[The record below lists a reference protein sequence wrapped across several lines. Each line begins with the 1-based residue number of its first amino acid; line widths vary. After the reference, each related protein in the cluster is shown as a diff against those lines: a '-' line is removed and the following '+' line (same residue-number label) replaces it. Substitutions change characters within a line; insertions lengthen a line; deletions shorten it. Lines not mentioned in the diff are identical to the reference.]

1 MSTQDKQTSKHTDFV
16 NISNCLAC
24 GSRKVSPYLDLG
36 LQPLANDF
44 TETNAIMEVFPLVLQ
59 YCEDC
64 FHSQLSVSVSPERLF
79 RNYLYVSSTTET
91 LMEYFRWFVED
102 VVSGFGDSLN
112 VLEIASNDG
121 SLLKILA
128 ERGYKA
134 IGVDPALNLLPHVM
148 KNGVVSICDFWPG
161 IASNF
166 LQNSSDIVIAMNVI
180 AHVPDP
186 CEFLSAA
193 RKALKPD
200 GRIVLQTSQAEMIEK
215 FQFDTVY
222 HEHLSFFNVS
232 SMEKLAERSGL
243 SLIDVVLVPIHGQSY
258 IWTLKASNSGSSDRL
273 KLRRE
278 YERQAGLKNQSTYSN
293 FARMAKEIAGE
304 TLKKILE
311 LQSKGYSV
319 WGYGAAAKGNTF
331 LNFADIK
338 LSGFFDDN
346 PLKQGRQSPG
356 GCAIVFHP
364 EKMTDINEPIC
375 FIVPAWN
382 FAEEIAQRI
391 LRLRIDERDRI
402 LLYYPSLQLVTVA
415 EMAQS
420 H

>member
-1 MSTQDKQTSKHTDFV
+1 
-16 NISNCLAC
+16 
-24 GSRKVSPYLDLG
+24 
-36 LQPLANDF
+36 
-44 TETNAIMEVFPLVLQ
+44 
-59 YCEDC
+59 
-64 FHSQLSVSVSPERLF
+64 
-79 RNYLYVSSTTET
+79 
-91 LMEYFRWFVED
+91 
-102 VVSGFGDSLN
+102 
-112 VLEIASNDG
+112 
-121 SLLKILA
+121 
-128 ERGYKA
+128 
-134 IGVDPALNLLPHVM
+134 M

-193 RKALKPD
+193 RKALKP
-200 GRIVLQTSQAEMIEK
+200 GGHIVLQTSQAEMIEK

-243 SLIDVVLVPIHGQSY
+243 SLIDVVLVPIHGKSY

-278 YERQAGLKNQSTYSN
+278 HERQAGLENQSTYSN
-293 FARMAKEIAGE
+293 FARMAKEIAGA

-364 EKMTDINEPIC
+364 DKMTDITDPIC

-391 LRLRIDERDRI
+391 LRLRTDERDRI
-402 LLYYPSLQLVTVA
+402 LLYYPSLQLVTVT
-415 EMAQS
+415 EVAQS
-420 H
+420 Q